1 MRPLINVFKCS
12 AIEFYPP
19 KPPVTVCCP
28 TVSFRI
34 QQEPHAGSGHEHA
47 SILIQASSAAKCS
60 GRMVVPHKSTPK
72 EETWMNF
79 YTHQHKHYC
88 GIDLH
93 TKAMYVC
100 ILDQGGTILVHKNLP
115 TTPEAFLRVIAPYRE
130 DVVVGVECMFTWY
143 WLADLCAKEGIAFV
157 LGHALYMKAIHGG
170 KAKNDKIDAHKIAVL
185 LRGGMLPQ
193 AYVYPA
199 EMRATRDLLR
209 RRCHLVRKRAE
220 LLAHIQN
227 TNSQYNLPELG
238 KKLAY
243 KANREGVEDH
253 FPDPS
258 VRKTIEVDV
267 SLIDHYDKLL
277 GEVELYITRSAKAH
291 DVQTFARLQSVP
303 GIGQILALVILYE
316 IQDIA
321 RFPRVQDFV
330 SYCRLVKCA
339 KESGGKRLGTSGKK
353 IGNVHLRWAFA
364 EAAVLFIRQSQPGK
378 EYFAKLEHQH
388 GKAKALTVLAH
399 KLGRAVYYML
409 TREQAFDLNRF
420 VTA

>member
-1 MRPLINVFKCS
+1 
-12 AIEFYPP
+12 
-19 KPPVTVCCP
+19 
-28 TVSFRI
+28 
-34 QQEPHAGSGHEHA
+34 
-47 SILIQASSAAKCS
+47 
-60 GRMVVPHKSTPK
+60 
-72 EETWMNF
+72 
-79 YTHQHKHYC
+79 
-88 GIDLH
+88 
-93 TKAMYVC
+93 MYVC
-100 ILDQGGTILVHKNLP
+100 ILDQSGTILVHKNLP
-115 TTPEAFLRVIAPYRE
+115 PTPAAFLRIIALYRE
-130 DVVVGVECMFTWY
+130 DLVVAVECIFTWY
-143 WLADLCAKEGIAFV
+143 WLADLCAKEGLAFV
-157 LGHALYMKAIHGG
+157 LGHALSMKAIHGG

-209 RRCHLVRKRAE
+209 RRCHLVRQRAE

-227 TNSQYNLPELG
+227 TNSQYNLPEIG

-253 FPDPS
+253 FSDPS

-267 SLIDHYDKLL
+267 ALLDHYDKVLR
-277 GEVELYITRSAKAH
+277 EVELYITRTAKVH
-291 DVQTFARLQSVP
+291 DGQTFSRLQSVP
-303 GIGQILALVILYE
+303 GVGQILALVILYE

-339 KESGGKRLGTSGKK
+339 KESGGKRVGTSGKK

-364 EAAVLFIRQSQPGK
+364 EAVVLFLRHNQPGK
-378 EYFAKLEHQH
+378 EYFTKLEHKH

-409 TREQAFDLNRF
+409 TRERAFALNRF